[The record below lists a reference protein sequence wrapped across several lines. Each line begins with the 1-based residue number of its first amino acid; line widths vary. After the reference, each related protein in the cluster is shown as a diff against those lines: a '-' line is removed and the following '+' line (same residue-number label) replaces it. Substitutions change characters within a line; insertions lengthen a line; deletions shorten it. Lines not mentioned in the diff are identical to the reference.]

1 MSGLWLGF
9 GFGFGTVL
17 KLERKMGDACKEV
30 CAATNMV
37 AMASPTVRQ
46 VGEGTD
52 S

>member
-1 MSGLWLGF
+1 MLGLWLGF
-9 GFGFGTVL
+9 GFGTLL

-37 AMASPTVRQ
+37 VMASPTVRQ